1 MSRAKKHY
9 YMYMC
14 ICIEQIIVI
23 SDKNSKIYMPL
34 LTTQQDKEPTITT
47 LYHYKAWKKDHG
59 HLDVPSLLKLMGYVH
74 RSHQGSRRALMV
86 MCE

>member
-1 MSRAKKHY
+1 MSMQKKHY
-9 YMYMC
+9 YTYVC

-23 SDKNSKIYMPL
+23 SDKNSKTYMPL
-34 LTTQQDKEPTITT
+34 LTTQQDEEPTITT
-47 LYHYKAWKKDHG
+47 LYHYKAWKKDG
-59 HLDVPSLLKLMGYVH
+59 RPDVPSLLKLMGYVH